1 MLAAFQSLMKKYFRF
16 RRITLAITRRM
27 SGSKESPADKRSLT
41 KVRSIEIIGKF
52 ALLAVCFSLLV
63 SQTLS
68 QSDDSTM
75 QTMRPV
81 IRGRYG
87 AATSMK
93 AEATEAARRILDAG
107 GNAFDAAVAG
117 QAALAVTDFSLNGL
131 GSDAVLLVYNSRDK
145 KVYSINAEP
154 RAPRLATID
163 WYEKN
168 NGGKIPE
175 SDGLLSGGLPGVV
188 DAWYILLDRWGT
200 MSFEQVLKPAIDLAE
215 NGFPLSEL
223 GASYIAESKKILKYP
238 TTTKVYLPNGHPP
251 KAGEILKNPDL
262 AQTLKKLVEA
272 EKDSRSKGRHAAL
285 QAARDRFYKGDIAHD
300 FATFSEANGGLFR
313 YEDFAEYTAEV
324 ETPISINYRGYQVYK
339 NPSAS
344 QGPTEL
350 IALNLL
356 EGYDLKAIGH
366 NSPEFLHT
374 SVEAIKLAMAD
385 REKYLGDMDFIKIP
399 YDGLLSKDY
408 AAQRR
413 KLIDPA
419 KASLELRP
427 GKPTSTTADL
437 DHPVHE
443 VLDGNASHNGDTS
456 YIAVIDKDHNM
467 VSFEPSLHESFGT
480 GVVMGDTGILFNCR
494 GDYYS
499 LKRGEANALEPG
511 KRPRSTLQST
521 LVMKDGQPYAILG
534 SPGGDDQTM
543 RTMQT
548 LINMIDFDMNIQQ
561 AIEAP
566 RWSSR
571 AFPASPFPHTMYP
584 GDMAVEARIPEGV
597 RQALI
602 ARGHKLRVRPAWSL
616 GSNAGIVVDSTT
628 GVLSAGADP
637 RVEAYAWAW

>member
-1 MLAAFQSLMKKYFRF
+1 MKSNSRKCDDSRLRPCRSFTAALTAALAPL
-16 RRITLAITRRM
+16 L
-27 SGSKESPADKRSLT
+27 
-41 KVRSIEIIGKF
+41 
-52 ALLAVCFSLLV
+52 LLASTLLA
-63 SQTLS
+63 
-68 QSDDSTM
+68 QSPTT

-81 IRGRYG
+81 IRGRH
-87 AATSMK
+87 AAIVSMK

-117 QAALAVTDFSLNGL
+117 QAALAVTDFSLNGV
-131 GSDAVLLVYNSRDK
+131 GSDAVLLVYDSREK

-154 RAPRLATID
+154 RAPKLATIE

-175 SDGLLSGGLPGVV
+175 SDGLLSGGIPGVV

-200 MSFEQVLKPAIDLAE
+200 MSFEQVLQPAIDLAE
-215 NGFPLSEL
+215 NGFPLSER
-223 GASYIAESKKILKYP
+223 GASYIAESQKILKYP
-238 TTTKVYLPNGHPP
+238 TTVKIYLPDGHPP

-262 AQTLKKLVEA
+262 ARTLKKLVEA
-272 EKDSRSKGRHAAL
+272 EKSSQSNGRHEAL
-285 QAARDRFYKGDIAHD
+285 KAARDRFYKGDIAR
-300 FATFSEANGGLFR
+300 ALAAFSEANGGLFR
-313 YEDFAEYTAEV
+313 YEDFAEYTAKV
-324 ETPISINYRGYQVYK
+324 ETPVSTNYRGYDVYK
-339 NPSAS
+339 NPSSS

-356 EGYDLKAIGH
+356 EGFDLKAMGH
-366 NSPEFLHT
+366 NSPEYLHT
-374 SVEAIKLAMAD
+374 SVEAVKLAMAD
-385 REKYLGDMDFIKIP
+385 RERYLGDTDFIKIP
-399 YDGLLSKDY
+399 YAGLLSKEY
-408 AAQRR
+408 AAERR

-427 GKPTSTTADL
+427 GDPEKYMSAAEL
-437 DHPVHE
+437 NRPVHE
-443 VLDGNASHNGDTS
+443 VLDGNAKHEGDTS
-456 YIAVIDKDHNM
+456 YIAVIDKDRNM
-467 VSFEPSLHESFGT
+467 VSFEPSLHELFGT

-521 LVMKDGQPYAILG
+521 LVMKDGQPYEILG

-548 LINMIDFDMNIQQ
+548 LINMIDFGMNIQQ
-561 AIEAP
+561 AIEAA

-584 GDMAVEARIPEGV
+584 GDLAVESRIPEST
-597 RQALI
+597 REALI
-602 ARGHKLRVRPAWSL
+602 AKGHKLRVTGPWYL
-616 GSNAGIVVDSTT
+616 GSNGGILIDPRTA
-628 GVLSAGADP
+628 VLSAGADP
-637 RVEAYAWAW
+637 RVDAYAWAW